1 MARYRLQ
8 PLIDWLRRVV
18 SQPRDELNRWQRAVR
33 FAYDLGR
40 HGARQ
45 LREDRAPQMAAA
57 LSFRTLFGLLP
68 VLVVGAVVAKAQMS
82 PEEFNG
88 KLHEGI
94 DWIIDEFELGDVVV
108 SGELAENGEQ
118 AAATQHF
125 GDFLHQLAESVGQ
138 LNFSAL
144 GWVGFAIVIYAAL
157 GLMVTIE
164 KSFNTIYRAPEG
176 RNWVWRIVVYW
187 TVLTVSPLIVALSI
201 WVNGQFNE
209 AISVVE
215 QWQWLLVTLKVSW
228 GFCATWF
235 VIAAI
240 YKLVTNT
247 SVRLRTALIGA
258 LVTAVLLELGKQ
270 TLGVYVSRAVP
281 VSILYGSLGLI
292 PLFMFWVYIMWLV
305 VLFGL
310 EVSATL
316 QMLGGRRLAE
326 IEQRRRRTGVVD
338 PASILLLMQYAAER
352 FHDSRITLPREAAE
366 FTGIEEETVRAMI
379 ERLVAAGHL
388 HRLDRDDGAVT
399 LARPP
404 EQISADA
411 LIEIGFAMVDDVG
424 ADQRGSILRR
434 LRDAQRQLAGQLTL
448 AALTASTHTP
458 ATAGVDQ
465 APGD

>member
-8 PLIDWLRRVV
+8 PLIDWLRRVIT
-18 SQPRDELNRWQRAVR
+18 QPRDELNRWQRAVR

-68 VLVVGAVVAKAQMS
+68 VLVVGAVIAKAQMS
-82 PEEFNG
+82 SEEFNT
-88 KLHEGI
+88 KLNDGI
-94 DWIIDEFELGDVVV
+94 DWIIEELELGDVVV
-108 SGELAENGEQ
+108 SAEPTDSGEQ
-118 AAATQHF
+118 AAGQQF
-125 GDFLHQLAESVGQ
+125 GEFLHQLAEPVSQ
-138 LNFSAL
+138 LNLAAL

-201 WVNGQFNE
+201 WINSQFNE
-209 AISVVE
+209 AISVVAG
-215 QWQWLLVTLKVSW
+215 WQWLLVTLKMSW
-228 GFCATWF
+228 GFCATWL
-235 VIAAI
+235 VITAI

-247 SVRLRTALIGA
+247 SVRLRSALIGA
-258 LVTAVLLELGKQ
+258 LVTAILLELGKQ

-292 PLFMFWVYIMWLV
+292 PLFMFWIYIMWLV

-316 QMLGGRRLAE
+316 QMLGGRRLEE

-338 PASILLLMQYAAER
+338 PASILLLMQYAAEQ
-352 FHDSRITLPREAAE
+352 FHGSKITLPHEAAE
-366 FTGIEEETVRAMI
+366 FTGIEDETVRAMI

-411 LIEIGFAMVDDVG
+411 LIEIGFAMVDEPG

-448 AALTASTHTP
+448 AALTASAHT
-458 ATAGVDQ
+458 ASAAGVDQ